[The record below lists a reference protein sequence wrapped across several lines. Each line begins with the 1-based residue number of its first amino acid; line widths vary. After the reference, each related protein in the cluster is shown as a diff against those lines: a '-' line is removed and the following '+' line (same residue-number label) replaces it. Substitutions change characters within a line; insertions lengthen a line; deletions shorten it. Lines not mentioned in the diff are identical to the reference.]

1 MGLILKKVVLEDY
14 TDKKVL
20 YSKLVRNNLDFTIE
34 THHLESGKHL
44 QIFLYRNHPRIKEFI
59 DIRDKKN
66 HLTEQI
72 TQIETNPAQM
82 RLAINDASFM
92 IAASNNSTIKI
103 TEYNFN
109 QSLADFAKGK
119 VAILIDITFEEEVDN
134 NKLVSELRSFNN
146 MEDKNEGT
154 SN

>member
-20 YSKLVRNNLDFTIE
+20 YSKLVRNNLEFIIE

-66 HLTEQI
+66 HLTEQV

-82 RLAINDASFM
+82 RLAINDTSFM

-146 MEDKNEGT
+146 TEDKNEGT

>member
-66 HLTEQI
+66 HLTEQV

-82 RLAINDASFM
+82 RLAINDTSFM
-92 IAASNNSTIKI
+92 IAASNKSTIKI

-109 QSLADFAKGK
+109 QNLADFAKGK

>member
-34 THHLESGKHL
+34 THHLENGKHL

-82 RLAINDASFM
+82 RLAINDTSFM

-119 VAILIDITFEEEVDN
+119 VAILIDITFEEDVDN

>member
-14 TDKKVL
+14 SDKKVL
-20 YSKLVRNNLDFTIE
+20 YSKLVRNNLDFIIE
-34 THHLESGKHL
+34 TYHLESGKHL

-82 RLAINDASFM
+82 RLAINDTSFM

>member
-82 RLAINDASFM
+82 RLAINDTSFM

-119 VAILIDITFEEEVDN
+119 VAILIDITFEEDVDN

>member
-82 RLAINDASFM
+82 RLAINDTSFM

-146 MEDKNEGT
+146 MEDKNERT

>member
-82 RLAINDASFM
+82 RLAINDTSFM

-103 TEYNFN
+103 TEYNIN

>member
-20 YSKLVRNNLDFTIE
+20 YSKLVRNNLEFIIE

-82 RLAINDASFM
+82 RLAINDTSFM

-146 MEDKNEGT
+146 TEDKNEGT

>member
-20 YSKLVRNNLDFTIE
+20 YSKLVRNNLDFIIE

-82 RLAINDASFM
+82 RLAINDTSFM

-109 QSLADFAKGK
+109 QNLADFTKGK

-146 MEDKNEGT
+146 MEDKNERT

>member
-82 RLAINDASFM
+82 RLVINDTSFM

-119 VAILIDITFEEEVDN
+119 VAVLIDITFEEEVDN

>member
-82 RLAINDASFM
+82 RLVINDTSFM

-109 QSLADFAKGK
+109 QSLLDFAKGK
-119 VAILIDITFEEEVDN
+119 VAILIDITFEKEVDN

-146 MEDKNEGT
+146 MEEKNERT
-154 SN
+154 NN

>member
-82 RLAINDASFM
+82 RLAINDTSFM

-109 QSLADFAKGK
+109 QSLADFTKGK

-146 MEDKNEGT
+146 MEDKNERT

>member
-82 RLAINDASFM
+82 RLAINDTSFM

-109 QSLADFAKGK
+109 QNLADFAKGK

>member
-82 RLAINDASFM
+82 RLAINDTSFM

>member
-72 TQIETNPAQM
+72 TQIKTNPAQM
-82 RLAINDASFM
+82 RLAINDTSFM

-119 VAILIDITFEEEVDN
+119 VAILIDITFEEDVDN

>member
-14 TDKKVL
+14 SDKKVL
-20 YSKLVRNNLDFTIE
+20 YSKLVRNNLDFIIE

-82 RLAINDASFM
+82 RLAINDTSFM

>member
-82 RLAINDASFM
+82 RLAINDTSFM

-134 NKLVSELRSFNN
+134 NKLVTELRSFNN
-146 MEDKNEGT
+146 MEDKNERT